1 MKKIAI
7 LFSFFSLLVAFPA
20 NAQKWINKSSI
31 YMSSIPESTTNK
43 TDHKSG
49 YQGELNF
56 GYVVDGDYSRPFI
69 ESIHGFNM
77 SGYAFA
83 GVGFGL
89 QYAYK
94 DKWNGI
100 GIPLFVNLKG
110 MYPVTE
116 NFSPYITLSLGY
128 NFFTTFGGEVYQNY
142 LDGPG
147 GFYNDLGVGIKY
159 KAFNLSLG
167 MQVQNFNVDSE
178 SFKDA
183 LSRNNSGRYSYAS
196 YEYEYE
202 RICDIFYDGED
213 YNEDEIISKLKN
225 VGFYIK
231 LGVMF

>member
-1 MKKIAI
+1 MKKIVI

-20 NAQKWINKSSI
+20 DAQKWINKSSI

-89 QYAYK
+89 QYAYNK
-94 DKWNGI
+94 DKWNNM

-128 NFFTTFGGEVYQNY
+128 NFLLFGDSKHMINFI
-142 LDGPG
+142 DGLG

-167 MQVQNFNVDSE
+167 MQVQKFNIDSNE
-178 SFKDA
+178 MS
-183 LSRNNSGRYSYAS
+183 YSYNRDAV
-196 YEYEYE
+196 YELFYADGTYEE
-202 RICDIFYDGED
+202 GE
-213 YNEDEIISKLKN
+213 EISKLKN
-225 VGFYIK
+225 VGFYVK
-231 LGVMF
+231 FGVMF

>member
-20 NAQKWINKSSI
+20 DAQKWMNKSSI

-69 ESIHGFNM
+69 ESTHGVNI

-83 GVGFGL
+83 GVGLGL
-89 QYAYK
+89 QYVYN

-128 NFFTTFGGEVYQNY
+128 NFLTTSFVGGGYQNY

-183 LSRNNSGRYSYAS
+183 LSLNNSGHAFYDYKSL
-196 YEYEYE
+196 
-202 RICDIFYDGED
+202 CDIFYDGED
-213 YNEDEIISKLKN
+213 YHEDELISKLKN

-231 LGVMF
+231 LGVML

>member
-69 ESIHGFNM
+69 ESIHGVNI

-83 GVGFGL
+83 GVGLGL
-89 QYAYK
+89 QYVYNEDRK
-94 DKWNGI
+94 DVR
-100 GIPLFVNLKG
+100 IPLFVNLKG

-128 NFFTTFGGEVYQNY
+128 NFLTGIGAYKRF
-142 LDGPG
+142 LDGVG

-183 LSRNNSGRYSYAS
+183 LSRNNSGRYSYAY
-196 YEYEYE
+196 YEYKK
-202 RICDIFYDGED
+202 ICDIFYDGED